1 MDLPIDPHGYAEKHA
16 RRLIRVMDQYVA
28 ARSDLYVALYT
39 TRVVTSSMMGKTQ
52 LIKELAKYLPI
63 VYKLRLE

>member
-1 MDLPIDPHGYAEKHA
+1 MDLPIDPHGYAEKYA
-16 RRLIRVMDQYVA
+16 RRLIRVMDQYVV

-39 TRVVTSSMMGKTQ
+39 TVVTSSMMGKTQ